1 MAGDL
6 NTEPGD
12 LAYRVLLSES
22 QLVDS
27 FNNEITTGTNE
38 CVKNT
43 YTPKEVSEKLPNGKR
58 IDFIMYRAG
67 RDYDGSVKEHKQPFP
82 ELVPGEKFSYS
93 DHEAVLSTIIVKPK
107 IQEKLNYCSRT
118 NCAVALQESIDTC
131 NESLKLLESH
141 RRSYLVMALGIVI
154 ILFSMIDVLPPYG
167 LKTLYLVL
175 KILLSG
181 LIIFF
186 VFMATLWNGMEK
198 HGILAGKI
206 SMELALRNVESKFN

>member
-1 MAGDL
+1 M

-27 FNNEITTGTNE
+27 FNGKLTTGTNE

-43 YTPKEVSEKLPNGKR
+43 YTPKELNEKLPDGKR

-67 RDYDGSVKEHKQPFP
+67 RDFNGSVKEYKHPFP

-93 DHEAVLSTIIVKPK
+93 DHEAVLSKIIVQPK
-107 IQEKLNYCSRT
+107 IHKTLDLCSKT
-118 NCAVALQESIDTC
+118 NCAIALQESIDTC
-131 NESLKLLESH
+131 NDSLKLLESH

-154 ILFSMIDVLPPYG
+154 ILFSMIDILPPYG

-206 SMELALRNVESKFN
+206 SMELSLNNFQNN

>member
-1 MAGDL
+1 M

-22 QLVDS
+22 QLTDS
-27 FNNEITTGTNE
+27 FNGKITTGTNE

-43 YTPKEVSEKLPNGKR
+43 YTPKELIEKLPNGKR
-58 IDFIMYRAG
+58 IDFILYRAG
-67 RDYDGSVKEHKQPFP
+67 RNFDGTVVEYNQPFP

-93 DHEAVLSTIIVKPK
+93 DHEAVLSKIVVKPK
-107 IQEKLNYCSRT
+107 SDKKLDFCSRT

-141 RRSYLVMALGIVI
+141 RRSYLAMALGIVI
-154 ILFSMIDVLPPYG
+154 ILFSMIDILPPYG

-175 KILLSG
+175 KVLLSG

-198 HGILAGKI
+198 HGNLAGKI
-206 SMELALRNVESKFN
+206 SMELSLRNLQNN